1 MHWLIKEKS
10 KAGRFSIHPYFLKNR
25 ITVTDPMHNIRV
37 MLTNSID
44 DVPSEAA
51 EVASTKTS
59 AYKKEANRESG

>member
-10 KAGRFSIHPYFLKNR
+10 KAGRFSIHPVLLNR

-37 MLTNSID
+37 MFTNSID
-44 DVPSEAA
+44 DVSSEAA

-59 AYKKEANRESG
+59 AYKKEANREGG